1 MHPQFK
7 CGTKVGLRENKG
19 FDSMNKTLFVFLI
32 STSLVV
38 QHFACAPKPTS
49 STSSTTSTP
58 SNNQMVADILQLVNE
73 HRRSK
78 GLSALTLNNIISA
91 EAEKHSQRM
100 ASGRT
105 PLGHDGFDAR
115 VQSITKQIGGSISRS
130 AENVAYGSRT
140 AQQVVSG
147 WLNSPG
153 HRQNIEGQF
162 NLTGIG
168 VARNNKGEWY
178 YTQLFIKK

>member
-1 MHPQFK
+1 
-7 CGTKVGLRENKG
+7 
-19 FDSMNKTLFVFLI
+19 MNKTIFVFLI
-32 STSLVV
+32 SISLAFL
-38 QHFACAPKPTS
+38 QFACAPKPTS
-49 STSSTTSTP
+49 TKTTSSASSST
-58 SNNQMVADILQLVNE
+58 NEQMVADILQLVNN
-73 HRRSK
+73 HRRSE
-78 GLSALTLNNIISA
+78 GLSALTLNNIIST

-115 VQSITKQIGGSISRS
+115 VQSISKQIGGSISRS

-168 VARNNKGEWY
+168 VARNSKGEWY
-178 YTQLFIKK
+178 YTQLFIRK

>member
-1 MHPQFK
+1 
-7 CGTKVGLRENKG
+7 
-19 FDSMNKTLFVFLI
+19 MNKIVFVLLFSISSAFLPI
-32 STSLVV
+32 
-38 QHFACAPKPTS
+38 ACAPKPTATK
-49 STSSTTSTP
+49 TSSSAPTV
-58 SNNQMVADILQLVNE
+58 SNEQMIADVFQLVNA

-78 GLSALTLNNIISA
+78 GLPALTLNNIISA

-100 ASGRT
+100 ATGRT
-105 PLGHDGFDAR
+105 ALGHDGFDAR
-115 VQSITKQIGGSISRS
+115 VQSISRQLGGSISRS

-140 AQQVVSG
+140 AQQVVTG

-168 VARNNKGEWY
+168 VARNSKGEWY
-178 YTQLFIKK
+178 YTQLFIRK